1 MEDTGEHAART
12 LRLQFRLPRRGCP
25 VEAALEALGGKWKG
39 LILFHLKDGTRRFN
53 ELRRL
58 IPDIT
63 QRTLTRQ
70 LRELEEDQIVERTV
84 YPEVP
89 PRVEYELTD
98 FGKTLIPILEALYEW
113 GKEYID
119 RLSEIRSSNAETRP
133 KKTIFAKK

>member
-1 MEDTGEHAART
+1 MRHERYDCN
-12 LRLQFRLPRRGCP
+12 FGCP

>member
-1 MEDTGEHAART
+1 MRHERYDCN
-12 LRLQFRLPRRGCP
+12 FGCP

-39 LILFHLKDGTRRFN
+39 LILFHLKDEKRRFN

-70 LRELEEDQIVERTV
+70 LRELEQDRIVERTV

-89 PRVEYELTD
+89 PKVEYELTE
-98 FGKTLIPILEALYEW
+98 FGKTLIPILEALYAW
-113 GKEYID
+113 GQQYID
-119 RLSEIRSSNAETRP
+119 QLSEIRSSNIESNLCDGGCGNEEVTG
-133 KKTIFAKK
+133 

>member
-1 MEDTGEHAART
+1 MRHERYDCN
-12 LRLQFRLPRRGCP
+12 FGCP

-39 LILFHLKDGTRRFN
+39 LILFHLKDGKRRFN

-58 IPDIT
+58 IPDVT

-70 LRELEEDQIVERTV
+70 LRELEMDQIIMRTV

-98 FGKTLIPILEALYEW
+98 FGKTLIPILDALFAW

-119 RLSEIRSSNAETRP
+119 RLSEIRSSHTEDVPATTGIGDV
-133 KKTIFAKK
+133 KASG

>member
-1 MEDTGEHAART
+1 MRHERYDCN
-12 LRLQFRLPRRGCP
+12 FGCP

-39 LILFHLKDGTRRFN
+39 LILFHLKDEKRRFN

-70 LRELEEDQIVERTV
+70 LRELEIDQIVARTI

-98 FGKTLIPILEALYEW
+98 FGKTLIPILEALYKW

-119 RLSEIRSSNAETRP
+119 RLSEIRPLDAKNARYEDYALET
-133 KKTIFAKK
+133 KS

>member
-1 MEDTGEHAART
+1 MRHERYDCN
-12 LRLQFRLPRRGCP
+12 FGCP

-39 LILFHLKDGTRRFN
+39 LILFHLKDGKRRFN

-70 LRELEEDQIVERTV
+70 LRELEQDRIVERTV

-89 PRVEYELTD
+89 PKVEYELTE
-98 FGKTLIPILEALYEW
+98 FGKTLIPILEALYAW
-113 GKEYID
+113 GQKYID
-119 RLSEIRSSNAETRP
+119 QLSEIRSSNIESDPRDGGCSDEEVTG
-133 KKTIFAKK
+133 